1 MALKHDEGKAEDQ
14 VAPEEKL
21 FGRVYQPGR
30 WDVPNLFL
38 PSLTYIKENP
48 KATAHFRQKVCNR
61 DYDAVRLLLR
71 AGFPPSTPLSPRHH
85 RTALYLAAE
94 MGDEFMCQLLVSFRA
109 DPFQRLKP
117 PENGGLIT
125 FGEASGKLQPHPL
138 DVAVQQDQ
146 LPIMH
151 FFEMYRAIPRPL
163 DRGNALPV
171 RQEFP
176 LQVTLKANEDG
187 FDGPREP
194 LDR

>member
-125 FGEASGKLQPHPL
+125 FGE
-138 DVAVQQDQ
+138 VQKGGRMAEVCADSAG
-146 LPIMH
+146 PTSDH
-151 FFEMYRAIPRPL
+151 
-163 DRGNALPV
+163 AL
-171 RQEFP
+171 
-176 LQVTLKANEDG
+176 L
-187 FDGPREP
+187 
-194 LDR
+194 